1 MGSLERLLVLSAATG
16 PGMTGDKYRG
26 FSPGA
31 LLLTLLPIGGVELNC
46 KRMNLTQLRIR

>member
-1 MGSLERLLVLSAATG
+1 VLSAATG

-31 LLLTLLPIGGVELNC
+31 LLLTLLPIGGGELSC
-46 KRMNLTQLRIR
+46 KRMNLTHLRIR